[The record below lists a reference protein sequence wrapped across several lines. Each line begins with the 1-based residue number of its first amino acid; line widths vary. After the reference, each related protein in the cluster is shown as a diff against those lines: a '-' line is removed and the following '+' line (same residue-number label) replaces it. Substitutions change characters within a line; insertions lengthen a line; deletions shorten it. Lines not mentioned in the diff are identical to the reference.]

1 MSAPRRGRAPAL
13 VVTVD
18 PGTLRNLAPWRT
30 PRSDP
35 AVPAQGQAFL
45 ADFRPLRLADGE
57 RLTAALPGSC
67 HLIPHNGCHGDFFI
81 EYDSALVD
89 AIAAMRREQRDAAAA
104 GMEQVYN
111 NWAPVR
117 R

>member
-1 MSAPRRGRAPAL
+1 MCLTRRGRAPAL
-13 VVTVD
+13 VVTVG

-57 RLTAALPGSC
+57 RLAAALPGSS
-67 HLIPHNGCHGDFFI
+67 HLVIRDGFHSDFFI
-81 EYDSALVD
+81 EYESTVVE
-89 AIAAMRREQRDAAAA
+89 AIEAMRRDD
-104 GMEQVYN
+104 
-111 NWAPVR
+111 PH
-117 R
+117 

>member
-1 MSAPRRGRAPAL
+1 MCLTRRGRAPAL
-13 VVTVD
+13 VVTVG

-45 ADFRPLRLADGE
+45 ADSE
-57 RLTAALPGSC
+57 RLDAALPGSS
-67 HLIPHNGCHGDFFI
+67 HLILHNGCHSDFFI
-81 EYDSALVD
+81 EYDSTLVE

-111 NWAPVR
+111 SWAPVR